1 MFLSSAELDA
11 AEALLRHLVPH
22 HIVPWSVN
30 EKRREKVKGQLWIT
44 LIVLS
49 FMMLLELSSEH
60 MGSSRRFASRVDQ
73 VHTRNT
79 RFSRGSHLLHFKSGP
94 RLYTAATAARDC

>member
-11 AEALLRHLVPH
+11 AEALVRHLVPH

-30 EKRREKVKGQLWIT
+30 EKRREKVKGQLWIM

-49 FMMLLELSSEH
+49 FMMLPELSFEH
-60 MGSSRRFASRVDQ
+60 KRSSRRFASRVDQ

-79 RFSRGSHLLHFKSGP
+79 YFSRGSHLLHFKSGP